1 MIQKNLLKGKM
12 VEKGFTTRKMASEL
26 GITPQTFYSKMRKGV
41 FNSDEMYKMVQLL
54 GIVNPIEIFFANEV
68 SDTDTYNRKEEP

>member
-12 VEKGFTTRKMASEL
+12 VEKGFTTREMASEL

-68 SDTDTYNRKEEP
+68 SEQDTYNCKGG